1 MNAKRIAHLLFVA
14 ALVLLLPSCV
24 DSKTPLSDPDKAK
37 PDDQLMGVWR
47 FRGERGETTYYHVGR
62 AGGKLPASVMDVV
75 SVQHTPDGKINQGEL
90 LVFPSTLGEKTYL
103 NAGEI
108 RPEQRTLLEEKG
120 WKQGAVDAYLILRY
134 EIKGDVLTLH
144 VMDGDARKRAIEAG
158 KVKGVVEKDPHG
170 NIRAYFTDTSENLAR
185 FVASA
190 GDDLF
195 VKDALRLE
203 RVK

>member
-1 MNAKRIAHLLFVA
+1 
-14 ALVLLLPSCV
+14 
-24 DSKTPLSDPDKAK
+24 
-37 PDDQLMGVWR
+37 
-47 FRGERGETTYYHVGR
+47 
-62 AGGKLPASVMDVV
+62 
-75 SVQHTPDGKINQGEL
+75 
-90 LVFPSTLGEKTYL
+90 
-103 NAGEI
+103 
-108 RPEQRTLLEEKG
+108 
-120 WKQGAVDAYLILRY
+120 VDAYLILRY